1 MTRQTN
7 ESWRCYGHQRFTY
20 AFSSSFDAL
29 GSCNLWDLIVKI
41 REVENRNGIVY
52 IPVLVAGGP
61 ADFYYLVR
69 EQDDRR
75 GDPSVMNIIHYGTA
89 VCLLFRVYW
98 LCSWV
103 VWMMKRLLLRLI
115 TIFLQSEISFILLH
129 WKESV
134 NMDLINEDSSLKV
147 LYIYSIYSVYN
158 LSSLFPI
165 FWFLFPC
172 PCLNVVFVS
181 PFILFKDNKQQNS
194 YIETSI
200 TQHKRQ

>member
-20 AFSSSFDAL
+20 AFSSSFHGL

-103 VWMMKRLLLRLI
+103 VWMMRRLLLRLI

-158 LSSLFPI
+158 LSFSY
-165 FWFLFPC
+165 FL
-172 PCLNVVFVS
+172 VFVPLS
-181 PFILFKDNKQQNS
+181 MPQCSFCFSFCFVQRQQTTEFIYWNKHN
-194 YIETSI
+194 T
-200 TQHKRQ
+200 T